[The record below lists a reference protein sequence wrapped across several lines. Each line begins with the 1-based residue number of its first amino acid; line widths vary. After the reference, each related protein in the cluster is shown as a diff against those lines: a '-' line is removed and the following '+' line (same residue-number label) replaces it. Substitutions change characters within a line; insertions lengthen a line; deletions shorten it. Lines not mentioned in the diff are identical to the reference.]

1 MARRRVSVSI
11 ILIKVT
17 AQRNKFWSFVLIS
30 KERAYVG
37 RHIRES
43 TPEHPKR
50 CGIWQEIGAAQIK
63 RGADL
68 MAAMAMAYIAGR
80 TVVDAA
86 GN

>member
-17 AQRNKFWSFVLIS
+17 AQRNKFWSYVLIS

-37 RHIRES
+37 RSYKGS
-43 TPEHPKR
+43 TAQRPKR
-50 CGIWQEIGAAQIK
+50 RGIWQEIGAAQIK

>member
-1 MARRRVSVSI
+1 MARRRGSVYI

-50 CGIWQEIGAAQIK
+50 RGIWQEIGAAQIK